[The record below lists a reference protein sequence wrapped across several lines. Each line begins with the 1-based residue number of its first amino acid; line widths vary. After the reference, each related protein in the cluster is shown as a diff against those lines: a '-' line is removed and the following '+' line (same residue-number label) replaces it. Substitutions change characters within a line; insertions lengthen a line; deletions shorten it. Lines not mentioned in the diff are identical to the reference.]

1 LIAAAPE
8 MLEALERI
16 RDYQGRFGEDDPQGV
31 AADLLAKISSANN
44 QADTSL

>member
-16 RDYQGRFGEDDPQGV
+16 REYQGRFGEDDPQSI
-31 AADLLAKISSANN
+31 AADMLAKISFSNS
-44 QADTSL
+44 QDH